1 MMTVMRNTIREG
13 PECPYCNNNSDICM
27 ASFTSLKIGKLV
39 KLKHCSSENYDNCA
53 LFLAKNLRST
63 R

>member
-1 MMTVMRNTIREG
+1 MMTVMTNTMKEDL
-13 PECPYCNNNSDICM
+13 ECPYCNNVTDECT

-39 KLKHCSSENYDNCA
+39 RLKHCNSENYDDCA
-53 LFLAKNLRST
+53 LFLAKSLRST

>member
-1 MMTVMRNTIREG
+1 MMTGMTNTIKEDL
-13 PECPYCNNNSDICM
+13 ECPYCNNNSDICM

-39 KLKHCSSENYDNCA
+39 RLKHCSSENYDDCA
-53 LFLAKNLRST
+53 LFLARSLRST